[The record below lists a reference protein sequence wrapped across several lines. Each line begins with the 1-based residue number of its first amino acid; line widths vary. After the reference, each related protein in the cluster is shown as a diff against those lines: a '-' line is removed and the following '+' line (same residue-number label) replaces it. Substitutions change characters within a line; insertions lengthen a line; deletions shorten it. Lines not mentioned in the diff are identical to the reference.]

1 MGDQGSNARIC
12 GKCAYWDRGIC
23 RHGMASEHE
32 RGRSAGCPFFSRD
45 VSAFAFFVK
54 EWRW

>member
-1 MGDQGSNARIC
+1 MTEQSNAARLC
-12 GKCAYWDRGIC
+12 RRCAYWDRGLC
-23 RHGMASEHE
+23 RHGMATE
-32 RGRSAGCPFFSRD
+32 RERHGCGRCPFFSRD

>member
-1 MGDQGSNARIC
+1 MVEQGMPARHC
-12 GKCAYWDRGIC
+12 KRCAYWDRGIC
-23 RHGMASEHE
+23 RHGMAAEHE
-32 RGRSAGCPFFSRD
+32 RGTGCAFFSRD

>member
-1 MGDQGSNARIC
+1 MVDQGKTGKAC
-12 GKCAYWDRGIC
+12 AKCAYWDRGIC
-23 RHGMASEHE
+23 RHGMVGEQE
-32 RGRSAGCPFFSRD
+32 RGRGSGCPFFSRD

>member
-1 MGDQGSNARIC
+1 MVEHGKPAGVC
-12 GKCAYWDRGIC
+12 VKCAYWDRGLC
-23 RHGMASEHE
+23 RHGMAAEQE
-32 RGRSAGCPFFSRD
+32 RGRASACPFFSRD